1 MSILSLLL
9 ATACGIGFI
18 SVILFLLFG
27 QITVRKLRKNPA
39 TKHELGTELVSG
51 WDIVNAAQALAV
63 PESIIRKFKN
73 SALSP
78 LYANADVLFKHT
90 NKLDKLLAFLF
101 YWLMMLSG
109 LSLALLALL
118 DVLGVFG

>member
-73 SALSP
+73 SGQA
-78 LYANADVLFKHT
+78 VGFFV
-90 NKLDKLLAFLF
+90 LLADDVIGFVSGVIGVIRCVGCF
-101 YWLMMLSG
+101 WLKFDMR
-109 LSLALLALL
+109 
-118 DVLGVFG
+118 